1 MPQLTDF
8 FSATF
13 MTPTATPTT
22 QPRTLYAKLV
32 DSHIVSRIDDSTV
45 LLYCDIHFA
54 NEYTSPQA
62 FSGVRERRLPV
73 LVPDAHLCVVDHI
86 IPTHDEWPRK
96 IYDAASLKQALNMQK
111 NCEDFGIDAF
121 YGGDSPYQG
130 VEHVV
135 MQEQGLVRPG
145 MVVICGDSHTTTHGA
160 LGALSFG
167 IGTSEIEHILATQT
181 LVYRMASTM
190 RITITG
196 TMPEGTY
203 AKDLVLEVLR
213 RISARGALGAVV
225 EYCGPVVEA
234 LPIEERM
241 VLCNLTV
248 EAGARGAL
256 IAPDEKAFKW
266 VEDHAMVLSDEEAA
280 AMREYA
286 KCLHTDEGAV
296 FDKEVVIDASS
307 LEPMV
312 TWGTSPDQVVP
323 ITDCVPDPESFDDE
337 IARQAAR
344 RALQYQNLKPGQPME
359 GLPIQHVF
367 IGSCTNARLIDLQLA
382 AEVVRGRHVAAGVR
396 AQVMPGSMTVR
407 RHAEA
412 MGLDK
417 IFKDAG
423 FEWRMSGCSLCLAM
437 NDDILEPGVR
447 CASTTNRNFEGR
459 QGRGSHTHLVS
470 PRMAAAAAV
479 TGCIT
484 DWRKLGKGE

>member
-1 MPQLTDF
+1 
-8 FSATF
+8 
-13 MTPTATPTT
+13 MTQTNCTTA
-22 QPRTLYAKLV
+22 QARTLYAKLV
-32 DSHIVSRIDDSTV
+32 DSHTVSRIDENTV

-62 FSGVRERRLPV
+62 FSGVRERGLPV

-86 IPTHDEWPRK
+86 IPTHDEWPRR
-96 IYDAASLKQALNMQK
+96 IYDEASRVQALNMKK
-111 NCEDFGIDAF
+111 NCEDFGIEAF
-121 YGGDSPYQG
+121 YGPESPYQG

-135 MQEQGLVRPG
+135 MEEQGLVRPG

-160 LGALSFG
+160 LGALAFG
-167 IGTSEIEHILATQT
+167 IGTSEIEHILASQT
-181 LVYRMASTM
+181 LVYRLASTM
-190 RITITG
+190 RIRITG
-196 TMPEGTY
+196 SMPEGTC
-203 AKDLVLEVLR
+203 AKDLVLEILR

-225 EYCGPVVEA
+225 EYCGPVVDA
-234 LPIEERM
+234 LTVEERM

-256 IAPDEKAFKW
+256 IAPDEKSYKW
-266 VEDHAMVLSDEEAA
+266 VEDHALALTDAEAA
-280 AMREYA
+280 AMRDYGHT
-286 KCLHTDEGAV
+286 LFTDEGAV
-296 FDKEVVIDASS
+296 FDKEFEIDAST

-312 TWGTSPDQVVP
+312 TWGTSPDQCAPVTAVVP
-323 ITDCVPDPESFDDE
+323 EPEVFSDP
-337 IARQAAR
+337 IAHQAAV
-344 RALQYQNLKPGQPME
+344 RAQKYQDLTPGTPLE

-367 IGSCTNARLIDLQLA
+367 IGSCTNARLCDLEAA
-382 AEVVRGRHVAAGVR
+382 AEVVRGRHVAPGVR

-407 RHAEA
+407 RRAEA
-412 MGLDK
+412 LGLDRV
-417 IFKDAG
+417 FKDAG

-437 NDDILEPGVR
+437 NDDILEAGVR

-479 TGCIT
+479 TGHIT

>member
-1 MPQLTDF
+1 
-8 FSATF
+8 
-13 MTPTATPTT
+13 MTQTNCTTA
-22 QPRTLYAKLV
+22 QARTLYAKLV
-32 DSHIVSRIDDSTV
+32 DSHTVSRIDENTV

-62 FSGVRERRLPV
+62 FSGVRERGLPV

-86 IPTHDEWPRK
+86 IPTHDEWPRR
-96 IYDAASLKQALNMQK
+96 IYDEASRVQALNMKK
-111 NCEDFGIDAF
+111 NCEDFGIEAF
-121 YGGDSPYQG
+121 YGPESPYQG

-135 MQEQGLVRPG
+135 MEEQGLVRPG

-160 LGALSFG
+160 LGALAFG
-167 IGTSEIEHILATQT
+167 IGTSEIEHILASQT
-181 LVYRMASTM
+181 LVYRLASTM
-190 RITITG
+190 RIRITG
-196 TMPEGTY
+196 SMPEGTC
-203 AKDLVLEVLR
+203 AKDLVLEILR

-225 EYCGPVVEA
+225 EYCGPVVDA
-234 LPIEERM
+234 LTVEERM

-256 IAPDEKAFKW
+256 IAPDEKSYKW
-266 VEDHAMVLSDEEAA
+266 VEDHALALTDAEVA
-280 AMREYA
+280 AMRDYGRT
-286 KCLHTDEGAV
+286 LFTDEGAV
-296 FDKEVVIDASS
+296 FDKEFEIDAST

-312 TWGTSPDQVVP
+312 TWGTSPDQCAPVTAVVP
-323 ITDCVPDPESFDDE
+323 EPEVFSDP
-337 IARQAAR
+337 IAHQAAV
-344 RALQYQNLKPGQPME
+344 RAQKYQDLTPGTPLE

-367 IGSCTNARLIDLQLA
+367 IGSCTNARLCDLEAA
-382 AEVVRGRHVAAGVR
+382 AEVVRGRHVAPGVR

-407 RHAEA
+407 RRAESL
-412 MGLDK
+412 GLDRV
-417 IFKDAG
+417 FKDAG

-437 NDDILEPGVR
+437 NDDILEAGVR

-479 TGCIT
+479 TGHIT

>member
-1 MPQLTDF
+1 
-8 FSATF
+8 
-13 MTPTATPTT
+13 MTQTNCTTA
-22 QPRTLYAKLV
+22 QARTLYAKLV
-32 DSHIVSRIDDSTV
+32 DSHTVSRIDENTV

-62 FSGVRERRLPV
+62 FSGVRERGLPV

-86 IPTHDEWPRK
+86 IPTHDEWPRR
-96 IYDAASLKQALNMQK
+96 IYDEASRVQALNMKK
-111 NCEDFGIDAF
+111 NCEDFGIEAF
-121 YGGDSPYQG
+121 YGPESPYQG

-135 MQEQGLVRPG
+135 MEEQGLVRPG

-160 LGALSFG
+160 LGALAFG
-167 IGTSEIEHILATQT
+167 IGTSEIEHILASQT
-181 LVYRMASTM
+181 LVYRLASTM
-190 RITITG
+190 RIRITG
-196 TMPEGTY
+196 SMPEGTC
-203 AKDLVLEVLR
+203 AKDLVLEILR

-225 EYCGPVVEA
+225 EYCGPVVDA
-234 LPIEERM
+234 LTVEERM

-256 IAPDEKAFKW
+256 IAPDEKSYKW
-266 VEDHAMVLSDEEAA
+266 VEDHALALTDAEAA
-280 AMREYA
+280 AMRDYG
-286 KCLHTDEGAV
+286 CTLFTDEGAV
-296 FDKEVVIDASS
+296 FDKEFEIDAST

-312 TWGTSPDQVVP
+312 TWGTSPDQCAPVTAVVP
-323 ITDCVPDPESFDDE
+323 EPEVFSDP
-337 IARQAAR
+337 IAHQAAV
-344 RALQYQNLKPGQPME
+344 RAQKYQDLTPGTPLE

-367 IGSCTNARLIDLQLA
+367 IGSCTNARLCDLEAA
-382 AEVVRGRHVAAGVR
+382 AEVVRSRHVAPGVR

-407 RHAEA
+407 RRAEA
-412 MGLDK
+412 LGLDRV
-417 IFKDAG
+417 FKDAG

-437 NDDILEPGVR
+437 NDDILEAGVR

-479 TGCIT
+479 TGHIT

>member
-1 MPQLTDF
+1 
-8 FSATF
+8 
-13 MTPTATPTT
+13 MTQANCTTA
-22 QPRTLYAKLV
+22 QARTLYAKLV
-32 DSHIVSRIDDSTV
+32 DSHTVSRIDENTV

-62 FSGVRERRLPV
+62 FSGVRERGLPV

-86 IPTHDEWPRK
+86 IPTHDEWPRR
-96 IYDAASLKQALNMQK
+96 IYDEASRVQALNMKK
-111 NCEDFGIDAF
+111 NCEDFGIEAF
-121 YGGDSPYQG
+121 YGPESPYQG

-135 MQEQGLVRPG
+135 MEEQGLVRPG

-160 LGALSFG
+160 LGALAFG
-167 IGTSEIEHILATQT
+167 IGTSEIEHILASQT
-181 LVYRMASTM
+181 LVYRLASTM
-190 RITITG
+190 RIRITG
-196 TMPEGTY
+196 SMPEGTC
-203 AKDLVLEVLR
+203 AKDLVLEILR

-225 EYCGPVVEA
+225 EYCGPVVDA
-234 LPIEERM
+234 LTVEERM

-256 IAPDEKAFKW
+256 IAPDEKSYKW
-266 VEDHAMVLSDEEAA
+266 VEDHALALTDAEAA
-280 AMREYA
+280 AMRD
-286 KCLHTDEGAV
+286 CGRTLFTDEGAV
-296 FDKEVVIDASS
+296 FDKEFEIDASK

-312 TWGTSPDQVVP
+312 TWGTSPDQCAPVTAVVP
-323 ITDCVPDPESFDDE
+323 EPEVFSDP
-337 IARQAAR
+337 IAHQAAV
-344 RALQYQNLKPGQPME
+344 RAQKYQDLTPGTPLE

-367 IGSCTNARLIDLQLA
+367 IGSCTNARLCDLEAA
-382 AEVVRGRHVAAGVR
+382 AEVVRGRHVAPGVR

-407 RHAEA
+407 RRAEA
-412 MGLDK
+412 LGLDRV
-417 IFKDAG
+417 FKDAG

-437 NDDILEPGVR
+437 NDDILEAGVR

-479 TGCIT
+479 TGHIT